1 MFQTLTLEVE
11 FKNPLNEKLWNCSLT
26 VIGCGLF
33 KSDYVERSA
42 CGHHYL
48 NLTRICKVLHFLD
61 FVVTFS

>member
-33 KSDYVERSA
+33 KSDYVERS
-42 CGHHYL
+42 GF
-48 NLTRICKVLHFLD
+48 TKVLHFLD